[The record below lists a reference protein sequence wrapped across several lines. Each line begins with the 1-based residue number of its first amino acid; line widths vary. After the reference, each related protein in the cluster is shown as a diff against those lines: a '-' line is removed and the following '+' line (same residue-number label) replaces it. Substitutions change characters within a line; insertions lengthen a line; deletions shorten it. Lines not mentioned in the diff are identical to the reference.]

1 MRLGAMISEAK
12 EACGWM
18 LHVDHKAMK
27 PKRHRMKGISQ
38 RGWHLI
44 HRQRTGSWITV
55 HGGNAKRLTYVCAR
69 KMTSQEP
76 SQLIQLK
83 GIKRTPFLLLH
94 LGGEKNQVMLKALKG
109 NNVDPSN

>member
-44 HRQRTGSWITV
+44 HRQRTGSWITAQR
-55 HGGNAKRLTYVCAR
+55 GNAYKAQSVKVVYCVMNFKRR
-69 KMTSQEP
+69 
-76 SQLIQLK
+76 
-83 GIKRTPFLLLH
+83 
-94 LGGEKNQVMLKALKG
+94 
-109 NNVDPSN
+109 